1 MEKSATAFFHEFTT
15 NGKSYEFSLRNGSN
29 KMYQLKVKMPFDSVF
44 WTKEFDLETLQ
55 KENSKWQTF
64 DSDDDLLDFI
74 MQSVTLNECEVLI
87 SEKELIFKTWLEI
100 QKGKLKQK
108 IDLNIC
114 LQKTKND
121 QKETIREIS
130 QHLQKLVKINE
141 KRRMDIFKGSFLPIN
156 NGSYTLSNINKTFQ
170 KISGGNAWYGAKC
183 ESLGNN
189 GKNVFSIKINEV
201 DGNCYIMMGF
211 CTGNANQGSGFY
223 ISNAA
228 FMFYLFDG
236 NFYHRASNSI
246 FCYGLKGK
254 KNDIFSAMIDIPKK
268 TMILYLN
275 GYQCGSPKSID
286 LRDEEINSLCPCVDI
301 HSQNYCVTLEE
312 YNDFE

>member
-1 MEKSATAFFHEFTT
+1 MEKAFTSFFHEFTN
-15 NGKSYEFSLRNGSN
+15 NGKSFEFSLRNGSN
-29 KMYQLKVKMPFDSVF
+29 KMYQVKVKMPFDAVC
-44 WTKEFDLETLQ
+44 WTKEFNLETLQ
-55 KENSKWQTF
+55 KENPKWQTF

-74 MQSVTLNECEVLI
+74 MQSVKLNECEVLLN
-87 SEKELIFKTWLEI
+87 EKELIFKTWLEI

-108 IDLNIC
+108 MEFNIG

-121 QKETIREIS
+121 QEETIREIS
-130 QHLQKLVKINE
+130 QHLQKLVKITE
-141 KRRMDIFKGSFLPIN
+141 KKKIEIFKGSFLPIN
-156 NGSYTLSNINKTFQ
+156 NGSYTISNNNKTFQ

-183 ESLGNN
+183 EILGNN

-201 DGNCYIMMGF
+201 DANSYVMIGF

-223 ISNAA
+223 ATSAA
-228 FMFYLFDG
+228 FMFHLSDG
-236 NFYHRASNSI
+236 NFYHRNPATI

-268 TMILYLN
+268 IMILYLN

-286 LRDEEINSLCPCVDI
+286 LKDEEINSLSPCVDY
-301 HSQNYCVTLEE
+301 HSQGYSVTLEE